1 MVEKSSSLS
10 FNGAL
15 VRFAVCGFNFSS
27 SVVNPVMVLLFFFFS
42 ELQANVAGGGMA
54 VPIWRSELSLLY
66 LLATENAIKFSP
78 LFKAS

>member
-27 SVVNPVMVLLFFFFS
+27 PVVNPAMMLGRGRPLVCQSCRRTCRAVLWRCP
-42 ELQANVAGGGMA
+42 AGHL
-54 VPIWRSELSLLY
+54 PPEK
-66 LLATENAIKFSP
+66 AIDF
-78 LFKAS
+78 

>member
-27 SVVNPVMVLLFFFFS
+27 PVVNPAMMLGRGPSARLS
-42 ELQANVAGGGMA
+42 ELQANAAGGAMA
-54 VPIWRSELSLLY
+54 LPS
-66 LLATENAIKFSP
+66 
-78 LFKAS
+78 